1 MQKPSH
7 TSAKI
12 ASPYALCISF
22 LCRSQAA
29 PQPKRSSNLDVSFRF
44 ALSNSDTLKNVEM
57 KIRKYL
63 TSVVAFLCLCLV
75 SCSKEDALPVSVPTA
90 KAGVEQG
97 CVGGSSSLN
106 EFTLDN
112 RELSSYMQDANMRSF
127 MQDVDKLSNKPP
139 RPQKNGYGNRT
150 ADVVDGLAGSI
161 AQYLLKWPSAGAIC
175 GAVASFMYSKLEE
188 SLHKKGWYEKPVDPE
203 LSGDELL
210 WNSSN
215 RSHYKFNI
223 EDHSVILKESSL
235 HVSFIDSVG
244 YYHNALLS
252 ALSKRGT
259 GCADSLGFISYDRL
273 CQDAEQRF
281 NSSLQRRTLMDNTPE
296 ASCLTDAN
304 QEEYDAV
311 KNFTT
316 SFVQNMSSGLGFYK
330 SFEASRANTI
340 DLLQC
345 RKSDV
350 DAIRDLCQKI
360 LTASHG
366 VSNSES
372 VNYSR
377 RLNQLI
383 EKSCL
388 SQVQKE
394 AFKCLNNI
402 FINSRLY
409 WYR

>member
-1 MQKPSH
+1 
-7 TSAKI
+7 
-12 ASPYALCISF
+12 
-22 LCRSQAA
+22 
-29 PQPKRSSNLDVSFRF
+29 
-44 ALSNSDTLKNVEM
+44 M
-57 KIRKYL
+57 KMRKYL
-63 TSVVAFLCLCLV
+63 TSVVAFLFLCLV
-75 SCSKEDALPVSVPTA
+75 SCSKEDALPVSVSTA

-112 RELSSYMQDANMRSF
+112 RVLSSYMQDANVRSF
-127 MQDVDKLSNKPP
+127 MQDVDKLSNKPL
-139 RPQKNGYGNRT
+139 RPQKNGYGTRT

-203 LSGDELL
+203 LLGDEVL

-215 RSHYKFNI
+215 RSDYKFNI
-223 EDHSVILKESSL
+223 EDHSLILKEASR

-259 GCADSLGFISYDRL
+259 SCADSLGFISYDRL

-281 NSSLQRRTLMDNTPE
+281 NSSLQRRRLTGNNPE
-296 ASCLTDAN
+296 ASCFMGAN

-366 VSNSES
+366 ISNAES
-372 VNYSR
+372 VNYCR

-388 SQVQKE
+388 SKVQKE
-394 AFKCLNNI
+394 TFKCLNNI

>member
-1 MQKPSH
+1 MPV
-7 TSAKI
+7 I
-12 ASPYALCISF
+12 ALMPTIS
-22 LCRSQAA
+22 R
-29 PQPKRSSNLDVSFRF
+29 V
-44 ALSNSDTLKNVEM
+44 
-57 KIRKYL
+57 I
-63 TSVVAFLCLCLV
+63 
-75 SCSKEDALPVSVPTA
+75 
-90 KAGVEQG
+90 
-97 CVGGSSSLN
+97 
-106 EFTLDN
+106 TLDN
-112 RELSSYMQDANMRSF
+112 RELSSYMQDANVRSF
-127 MQDVDKLSNKPP
+127 MQNVDKLSNKTL
-139 RPQKNGYGNRT
+139 RPQKNGYGTRT

-188 SLHKKGWYEKPVDPE
+188 SLHKKGWYEKPVDSE
-203 LSGDELL
+203 LLGDELL

-223 EDHSVILKESSL
+223 EDHSLILKEPSR

-281 NSSLQRRTLMDNTPE
+281 NSSLQRRRLTGNNPE
-296 ASCLTDAN
+296 ASCLMGAN

-366 VSNSES
+366 ISNAES
-372 VNYSR
+372 VNYCR
-377 RLNQLI
+377 QLNQLI

-388 SQVQKE
+388 SKVQKE
-394 AFKCLNNI
+394 TFKCLNNI